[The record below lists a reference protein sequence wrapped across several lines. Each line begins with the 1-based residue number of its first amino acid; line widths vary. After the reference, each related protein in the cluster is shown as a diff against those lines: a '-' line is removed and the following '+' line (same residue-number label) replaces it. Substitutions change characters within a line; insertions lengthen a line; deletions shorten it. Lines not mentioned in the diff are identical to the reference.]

1 MRPIFFAIAIFFFGF
16 SVEQASA
23 QSADYS
29 QEGWIIRRTDKGI
42 IKIPRKQKFRFE
54 GAEITGSAK
63 RPTQSILGSRV
74 SRQNTSLIP
83 VRRSFKE
90 EFLNVSGLQER

>member
-1 MRPIFFAIAIFFFGF
+1 MKTLFFAIALMFLGF
-16 SVEQASA
+16 QVEAVFA

-54 GAEITGSAK
+54 GAEITGSSK

>member
-1 MRPIFFAIAIFFFGF
+1 MKYLFFAITLLF
-16 SVEQASA
+16 SCVSADVLFA

-83 VRRSFKE
+83 VRRSFRE